1 MLYNCGAEVVNMDE
15 WTIRGAD
22 FVDQL
27 ARQDPVFREL
37 RQQHERLVA
46 DFDALMETLPET
58 QRDLILDYLNLQ
70 LDMEAQKTRLAWMH
84 K

>member
-1 MLYNCGAEVVNMDE
+1 MDE